1 MLSLNLH
8 KFKFGN
14 SKRQEKLY
22 FLNERMLLA
31 VSFWQLAI
39 YFLLKRHIFSK
50 IDFIGITILAKKK
63 LTANG

>member
-22 FLNERMLLA
+22 FLNE
-31 VSFWQLAI
+31 QG
-39 YFLLKRHIFSK
+39 YFVIVE
-50 IDFIGITILAKKK
+50 IDF
-63 LTANG
+63 

>member
-22 FLNERMLLA
+22 FLNEQGLSLYRENEFY
-31 VSFWQLAI
+31 SFFR
-39 YFLLKRHIFSK
+39 Y
-50 IDFIGITILAKKK
+50 IDSGTPPD
-63 LTANG
+63 